1 MPGNPVEGGS
11 RNPVDHV
18 AALAMRFTFRSVQKR
33 HASLRTPRSTSVIVG
48 QTGNFA
54 IREADSL
61 VDRSP
66 TCHSSRKYFP
76 IARQVYTLRIMH
88 LESSEPMAGSCVCLR
103 CGSPQI
109 RCGNCALGSPL
120 RDFSCR
126 NRTTDSSRAAFR
138 WSRGAR
144 GAPPSSDRR
153 PRRHAASRI
162 SRWEGL
168 GRWPVM
174 GVTYIEH

>member
-1 MPGNPVEGGS
+1 VPGNPVEGGS

-18 AALAMRFTFRSVQKR
+18 AAFAMRFTFRSVQKR

-88 LESSEPMAGSCVCLR
+88 LESSEPMAGSCMPQMRLAPNQMRQLR
-103 CGSPQI
+103 VGL
-109 RCGNCALGSPL
+109 A
-120 RDFSCR
+120 
-126 NRTTDSSRAAFR
+126 SSGFQLPESDDGFFEGRIPME
-138 WSRGAR
+138 SRGAR
-144 GAPPSSDRR
+144 RT
-153 PRRHAASRI
+153 AA
-162 SRWEGL
+162 E
-168 GRWPVM
+168 
-174 GVTYIEH
+174 